1 MAGRSG
7 VNSAVTFAPA
17 FPVPSLPAT
26 AFRRSWLA
34 EALVNRAAGE
44 QFLALLK
51 RLNPDRARRV
61 GAGRPLQALEAVL
74 AELPFPTESDYVADQ
89 VRFGEMS
96 LEDVWHWGIPIDV
109 QGYHPDHPS
118 AALQLASVTCG
129 YYDGL
134 AYCYT
139 LEYAHLLAWVKTWWR
154 PAAALPP
161 VKPPRG
167 REFVSPWHALPE
179 LQRYVRQT
187 IGNDWLDLNFEDI
200 DGSMNPRWNAA
211 EIRSLTRM
219 WRQAQPIEARIHALA
234 DFVDHEPRERLPIL
248 DRALRGDRETLEQIT
263 RRKAQ
268 PLWKSFS
275 RMHR

>member
-1 MAGRSG
+1 
-7 VNSAVTFAPA
+7 VTFAPA

-44 QFLALLK
+44 QFFALLK

-61 GAGRPLQALEAVL
+61 GAGRPLPAFEAVL
-74 AELPFPTESDYVADQ
+74 AELPFPTESDYLVEQ
-89 VRFGEMS
+89 VLCGETD
-96 LEDVWHWGIPIDV
+96 LEDMWHWGIPVDV
-109 QGYHPDHPS
+109 QGYHPDYGS
-118 AALQLASVTCG
+118 DALLVAACTCRDDMTPG
-129 YYDGL
+129 EE
-134 AYCYT
+134 YT
-139 LEYAHLLAWVKTWWR
+139 PHAELMAWVKTWWR
-154 PAAALPP
+154 PAGELAP
-161 VKPPRG
+161 VRPPRG

-187 IGNDWLDLNFEDI
+187 IGNDWLDMNFEDM
-200 DGSMNPRWNAA
+200 DGAANPPWSAA
-211 EIRSLTRM
+211 EIRSLARM
-219 WRQAQPIEARIHALA
+219 WRQAKPIAQRVDALA
-234 DFVDHEPRERLPIL
+234 RFVDEEPRERLPIL